1 MSGSENDRLA
11 GARKYLRG
19 TRILWNRL
27 VATAI
32 GSLILAWATGFADAV
47 FALFAG
53 PARLVSGTL
62 AFFREALVQLLRI
75 PIPGV
80 QSGFDAAREEL
91 LGLELGPLTFVAGVG
106 FVVAWFW
113 LLSIALDRLEV
124 R

>member
-32 GSLILAWATGFADAV
+32 GSLILAWATGFVDTLGAWFGGLV
-47 FALFAG
+47 
-53 PARLVSGTL
+53 RLVSGTL
-62 AFFREALVQLLRI
+62 AFFREALVQLIRL
-75 PIPGV
+75 PIPGLDA
-80 QSGFDAAREEL
+80 GFVAARREL

-113 LLSIALDRLEV
+113 IISIALDRLGV

>member
-1 MSGSENDRLA
+1 MSGSENDRLSGSESYLEEGRIRWDWLA
-11 GARKYLRG
+11 G
-19 TRILWNRL
+19 
-27 VATAI
+27 TAI
-32 GSLILAWATGFADAV
+32 GSLILAWATGFVDALGAWFGGLV
-47 FALFAG
+47 
-53 PARLVSGTL
+53 RLVSGTL

-80 QSGFDAAREEL
+80 QAGFDAARQDL

>member
-11 GARKYLRG
+11 GSESYLENG
-19 TRILWNRL
+19 RIRWDWL
-27 VATAI
+27 AGTAI
-32 GSLILAWATGFADAV
+32 GSLILAWATGFADVV
-47 FALFAG
+47 FATYTG
-53 PARLVSGTL
+53 VARMITGIF
-62 AFFREALVQLLRI
+62 AFFREALVQLIRI

-80 QSGFDAAREEL
+80 QAGFDAARQEL